1 MKIPVFNAN
10 PKVSGLI
17 EEACRIIN
25 ERSENTPEGSKPPP
39 KMKKLEISDLFRAI
53 EYMNYQMPPL
63 IVLNFSDE
71 DLDGFE
77 IISRIMSDPWMNHGG
92 IIGLYENQ
100 EDLARIDSL
109 ENTNIIIS
117 MHFGDIIRQMP
128 TVLSIMRENQQFLFQ
143 RALHTALLSSTSGE
157 FILGL
162 DLLLVPCYA
171 NLVANYLFNVGS
183 LDNEAKAGVSL
194 ALTEMLTNAIEHG
207 NCQIDAK
214 QKTAYLEEHA
224 SIQDLILEKSKDPA
238 VSARKVYFHYLIE
251 REQSSFSIRD
261 EGAGFDWR
269 SHLDGKSEIDFL
281 ATHGRGIFLTRQI
294 AKEISYNDAGNEVH
308 LVIQHHSNRASS
320 VPGVMKDNELVEF
333 KPGDVVFQQ
342 GEESD
347 FLYYL
352 AEGVYSVEINGK
364 HVDNLTPDDILIGEM
379 SFLLE
384 EQRSA
389 TVVAT
394 TPGKLIKVSKEDF
407 INIIQNQPY
416 YGLFLSKLIAKR
428 LHRLGREMS
437 PDS

>member
-1 MKIPVFNAN
+1 MKLPIFNAD

-17 EEACRIIN
+17 EEACRLIN
-25 ERSENTPEGSKPPP
+25 QRSGKTPKGVKSA
-39 KMKKLEISDLFRAI
+39 LEIKPFEIPDLYRAI

-63 IVLNFSDE
+63 IVLNFSHGE
-71 DLDGFE
+71 LDGFE
-77 IISRIMSDPWMNHGG
+77 IILRIMSDPWMNHGG
-92 IIGLYENQ
+92 IIGIYDNQ
-100 EDLARIDSL
+100 EELGRINSL

-117 MHFGDIIRQMP
+117 LHHADIVRQLP

-143 RALHTALLSSTSGE
+143 RALHTALLSSISGE

-194 ALTEMLTNAIEHG
+194 ALTELLTNAIEHG

-214 QKTAYLEEHA
+214 QKSAYLEENA
-224 SIQDLILEKSKDPA
+224 TIQELILEKSKDPDI
-238 VSARKVYFHYLIE
+238 STRKVFFHYQIE

-261 EGAGFDWR
+261 EGNGFDWR

-294 AKEISYNDAGNEVH
+294 AKEISYNDAGNEVY
-308 LVIQHHSNRASS
+308 LVIQHHKNRASS

-333 KPGDVVFQQ
+333 EPGDVVFQQ

-384 EQRSA
+384 EERSA

-437 PDS
+437 PDL

>member
-1 MKIPVFNAN
+1 MKLPVFNAN
-10 PKVSGLI
+10 PKVSELI
-17 EEACRIIN
+17 DEACRIIN
-25 ERSENTPEGSKPPP
+25 ERIENTPEGSTLATQI
-39 KMKKLEISDLFRAI
+39 KKLEISDVYRAI

-71 DLDGFE
+71 NLDGFE
-77 IISRIMSDPWMNHGG
+77 IISRIMADPWMNHGG

-100 EDLARIDSL
+100 EALGRINSL
-109 ENTNIIIS
+109 EDTNIIIS
-117 MHFGDIIRQMP
+117 LHHGDIVRQLP
-128 TVLSIMRENQQFLFQ
+128 TVLSVLRENQQFLFQ
-143 RALHTALLSSTSGE
+143 RALHTALLSSISGE

-183 LDNEAKAGVSL
+183 LDTGAKAGVSL

-214 QKTAYLEEHA
+214 QKTAYLEENA
-224 SIQDLILEKSKDPA
+224 SIQDLILEKSKDPI
-238 VSARKVYFHYLIE
+238 VSSRKVFFHYQIE

-261 EGAGFDWR
+261 EGNGFNWR
-269 SHLDGKSEIDFL
+269 SHLDGNSEIDFL

-294 AKEISYNDAGNEVH
+294 AKKIFYNDAGNEVH
-308 LVIQHHSNRASS
+308 LIIQHHKNRASS

-333 KPGDVVFQQ
+333 EPGDVVFQQ

-352 AEGVYSVEINGK
+352 AEGVYSVQINGK

-428 LHRLGREMS
+428 LHRLGREIS